1 MLNWS
6 SRFNIFCF
14 LDNNHYQ
21 FESPA
26 FDCLLAVGCK
36 RSVQL
41 DRNDLFTSLKQF
53 YDGNPS
59 WLFGHISYPENKMAQ
74 PDPIGFEDAFFFE
87 PEILVTLKGQT
98 LTIESDSENHASVFK
113 AIDAQPAIITKKIST
128 SVRIHHTET
137 RKQYL
142 DKIASLKRHI
152 QRGDCYEINY
162 CQAFFAEEATLD
174 PLYLYHALTSVSP
187 NPFAAMYKLND
198 RYCLCASPERFIKK
212 TGELVIS
219 QPIKG
224 TSKRYVSDALADI
237 QSKEQLLHSE
247 KDKTENVMIVDLV
260 RNDLSR
266 ICTEGSVHVKELFG
280 IYSFPQVHQMI
291 STIEGKVSPA
301 THWTAI
307 LEACFPMGSMT
318 GAPKVKVMELIDAHE
333 NFSRGLFSGTIG
345 YVTPAGDFDF
355 NVVIRSLFYHESKK
369 LVSFKAGGGITFNS
383 DAENE
388 YEESLLKAA
397 AIKRILEQY

>member
-14 LDNNHYQ
+14 LDNNQYH
-21 FESPA
+21 FEIPA
-26 FDCLLAVGCK
+26 FDCLLAAGCK
-36 RSVQL
+36 RSVVL

-74 PDPIGFEDAFFFE
+74 PDPIGFEDGFFFE
-87 PEILVTLKGQT
+87 PEILVTLKEQT
-98 LTIESDSENHASVFK
+98 LTIESDSENHTSVFE
-113 AIDAQPAIITKKIST
+113 AIDAQPAIITKKNST
-128 SVRIHHTET
+128 SVRIQHTET
-137 RKQYL
+137 REQYL
-142 DKIASLKRHI
+142 EKIASLKRHI

-162 CQAFFAEEATLD
+162 CQAFFAEDATID
-174 PLYLYHALTSVSP
+174 PLYLYNALTSVSP

-212 TGELVIS
+212 TGQLVIS

-224 TSKRYVSDALADI
+224 TSKRNLSDTLADI

-266 ICTEGSVHVKELFG
+266 ICTEGSVKVQELFG

-291 STIEGKVSPA
+291 STIEGKVAPSN
-301 THWTAI
+301 HWTAI

-318 GAPKVKVMELIDAHE
+318 GAPKVKVMELIDEHE
-333 NFSRGLFSGTIG
+333 NFSRGLFSGSIG
-345 YVTPAGDFDF
+345 YVTPDGNFDF

-383 DAENE
+383 HAENE